1 MSAVQQ
7 AEDGP
12 IDWGLQSSLQ
22 IEIESVIREQCTQ
35 IEAAKVRLAMAHPSE
50 RLAKVIEAAHAAQL
64 HTLHMVTL
72 AVLNE
77 ALGYNTEAGDCG

>member
-1 MSAVQQ
+1 MTVVQQ

-22 IEIESVIREQCTQ
+22 IEIESIIREQCTQ

-64 HTLHMVTL
+64 QTLHVVTA

-77 ALGYNTEAGDCG
+77 ALGYNIEAGDCG